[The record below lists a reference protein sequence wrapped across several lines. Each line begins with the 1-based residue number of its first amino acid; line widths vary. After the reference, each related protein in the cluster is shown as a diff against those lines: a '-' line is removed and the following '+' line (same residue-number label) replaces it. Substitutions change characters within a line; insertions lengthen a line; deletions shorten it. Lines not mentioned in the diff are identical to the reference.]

1 MKYIYLITALLMGC
15 TTFVFAQYKGLDVV
29 KIADSQQPYVS
40 ESIHI
45 PDIEGYKTLK
55 CDFHTH
61 TIFLMAQLCPKNVY
75 GKGADEDWM
84 Q

>member
-45 PDIEGYKTLK
+45 PDARRIQ
-55 CDFHTH
+55 DFK
-61 TIFLMAQLCPKNVY
+61 M
-75 GKGADEDWM
+75 
-84 Q
+84 

>member
-40 ESIHI
+40 ESN
-45 PDIEGYKTLK
+45 PYSR
-55 CDFHTH
+55 
-61 TIFLMAQLCPKNVY
+61 Q
-75 GKGADEDWM
+75 
-84 Q
+84 